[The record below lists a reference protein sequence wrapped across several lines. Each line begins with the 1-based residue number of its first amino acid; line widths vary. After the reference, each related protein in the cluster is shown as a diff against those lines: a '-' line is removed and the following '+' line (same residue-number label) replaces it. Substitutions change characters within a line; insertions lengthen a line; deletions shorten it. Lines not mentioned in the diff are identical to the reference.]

1 MGVGHPPPLDD
12 PNTWIDHFYGYV
24 NMFHAHNFYPSFLVR
39 NGKKEVLGNV
49 QIEAFRENPPD
60 REGRGVSEEKI
71 EYAPELITQDAL
83 RFIRENH
90 EGPFFLYYALNI
102 PHANN
107 EGGRY
112 DRGMEVP
119 DHGEFASKRW
129 PKPEKG
135 FATMIKRI
143 DDDVGRILSL
153 LQTLEIDDN
162 TLIFFSSDNGPH
174 QEGGHRMEFFDSN
187 GDRRGMKRDLYDGG
201 VRVPLI
207 VRWPGKIESGRVVD
221 DITAFQDLMPTLCD
235 LIDAKAPKNDGISM
249 LSLLLDPSHSTGDR
263 SLYWE
268 FGGRGGKQAI
278 LENEWKLIRLGLE
291 DPVYELYNLVED
303 ISEMNNVNSE
313 YPEIASV

>member
-1 MGVGHPPPLDD
+1 
-12 PNTWIDHFYGYV
+12 
-24 NMFHAHNFYPSFLVR
+24 MFHAHNFYPSFLVR
-39 NGKKEVLGNV
+39 NGKKEVLGNT

-60 REGRGVSEEKI
+60 KEGRGVAVEKI

-90 EGPFFLYYALNI
+90 EDPFFLYFALNI

-112 DRGMEVP
+112 ERGMEVP
-119 DHGEFASKRW
+119 EHGEFTSKPW
-129 PKPEKG
+129 PRPEKG

-187 GDRRGMKRDLYDGG
+187 GDRRGMKRELYEGG
-201 VRVPLI
+201 LRVPLI
-207 VRWPGKIESGRVVD
+207 VRWPGKIESGRVGD

-235 LIDAKAPKNDGISM
+235 LIDAKAPKND
-249 LSLLLDPSHSTGDR
+249 
-263 SLYWE
+263 
-268 FGGRGGKQAI
+268 
-278 LENEWKLIRLGLE
+278 
-291 DPVYELYNLVED
+291 
-303 ISEMNNVNSE
+303 
-313 YPEIASV
+313 